1 MEEQGTGGPM
11 TDDGSEFDESFFASL
26 EAGPDEPGD
35 GTPDDTLDF
44 DLEGDGGVEEFL
56 YEAEGDGSFETEAAD
71 LDDPDADGGESS
83 FYDFDGD

>member
-1 MEEQGTGGPM
+1 M

-26 EAGPDEPGD
+26 ESEPDEAD
-35 GTPDDTLDF
+35 DAAPDDTLDF

-56 YEAEGDGSFETEAAD
+56 YEAEGDGSFETEAGEEPD
-71 LDDPDADGGESS
+71 LDGGQSS